1 MTLFKTRIVIKGMNV
16 QKFIGRLGQE
26 CISVWNARSVKNEL
40 SFLCESRDK
49 EKISQLA
56 VAKGFHLEKPKPV
69 GLYAL
74 ICTLSGRMLLL
85 AGVILLIAGVV
96 FSMTRVWR
104 VCIIDANE
112 YIGEVQLALKENGI
126 HAFMPKAHVK
136 TNQLKDALEW
146 RLPRVK
152 WVQVYFSGADLNI
165 KIIAGTAAG
174 EAGAYQGS
182 GDIVASEDGIVKTI
196 LTFAGTPF
204 VRAGDTVKKGQVLIR
219 GMERRE
225 KESSVPVKACGSI
238 EARVFMQTAVRVPT
252 TELLSEQT
260 GNSLSRRGVV
270 TPFIELWSA
279 QAPDYLVY
287 DLNITRMPLVGAYL
301 PAQIVHE
308 TYDEVYLEKQQRDLE
323 EVKRE
328 AGIAALR
335 KLNLALGFHD
345 EVIDK
350 WVDYSMIEG
359 DLIEA
364 KATAEILREIGR
376 YCKDE
381 R

>member
-1 MTLFKTRIVIKGMNV
+1 MTLFKTRIVIKGMNA
-16 QKFIGRLGQE
+16 QKFVGRLGQE
-26 CISVWNARSVKNEL
+26 CISVWSVHSNENEL
-40 SFLCESRDK
+40 DFLCESQDK
-49 EKISQLA
+49 DKICQLA
-56 VAKGFHLEKPKPV
+56 EAKGFHFEKPKPV
-69 GLYAL
+69 GLYAI
-74 ICTLSGRMLLL
+74 ICTLSGRILLL

-112 YIGEVQLALKENGI
+112 YIGEVRLALEENGV
-126 HAFMPKAHVK
+126 HAFMPKANVK

-174 EAGAYQGS
+174 EATAYQGS
-182 GDIVASEDGIVKTI
+182 GDIIASEDGIVKKI
-196 LTFAGTPF
+196 LTYAGTPL
-204 VRAGDTVKKGQVLIR
+204 VKTGDTVKKGQVLIQ
-219 GMERRE
+219 GMERSE
-225 KESSVPVKACGSI
+225 KESLVPVKACGSV

-252 TELLSEQT
+252 NELLSEQT
-260 GNSLSRRGVV
+260 GNSMSRRGVV
-270 TPFIELWSA
+270 TPLIEMWTA
-279 QAPDYLVY
+279 QTPDYLVY
-287 DLNITRMPLVGAYL
+287 DLNITRMPLIGAFF

-308 TYDEVYLEKQQRDLE
+308 TYNEVYLEKQQRDLE

-376 YCKDE
+376 YSKDE